1 MIVWLLILLLAA
13 AAFVALRYA
22 GRLDWS
28 TLRLVGAGLCLAI
41 AGYAW
46 QGHPSLAGKPGQAA
60 VENERTRIG
69 GETFAVLRRHVLGQ
83 FDQASRWLGMADS
96 YLAQGDS
103 LRAAQILRSGI
114 REHPR
119 DPDLWIGLG
128 NALFLHSG
136 AKITPASE
144 FAFDRAQQL
153 APGNP
158 APLFFRGMAFAQA
171 GGFAEAE
178 QAWRQTLALTP
189 PGTSWR
195 PLVEERLQLVRQLVA
210 MQEMRQSMSN
220 QSQTNP

>member
-1 MIVWLLILLLAA
+1 MMVWFLVLLLAA
-13 AAFVALRYA
+13 AAFVGLRYA
-22 GRLDWS
+22 ARLDWS
-28 TLRLVGAGLCLAI
+28 TVRLVGAGLLLAI

-46 QGHPSLAGKPGQAA
+46 QSHPTLGGKPGQAA
-60 VENERTRIG
+60 GENEQTRIG
-69 GETFAVLRRHVLGQ
+69 GETFAVLRRPILGE

-103 LRAAQILRSGI
+103 LNAARILRSGI
-114 REHPR
+114 RAHPR

-128 NALFLHSG
+128 NALFLHAG

-153 APGNP
+153 APRNP

-178 QAWRQTLALTP
+178 QAWRQTLALLP
-189 PGTSWR
+189 AGTSWR
-195 PLVEERLQLVRQLVA
+195 PLVEERLQLVRQLLA
-210 MQEMRQSMSN
+210 MAEARQRMADQASR
-220 QSQTNP
+220 